1 MVNLPPDAV
10 RVGDI
15 DSFLAFLKNIDW
27 NEPWI
32 IGLVTLQIFLL
43 VLLIL
48 TRHYSNFQIVLFL
61 TMLGLIYCAEYIN
74 EFAAKNYKSFSRLQ
88 YFDSNG
94 LFITVVLSVP
104 LLIDCLIMVSMWL
117 YQTGNLIV
125 NVKRAK
131 LLSLKRASESDKKKE
146 N

>member
-48 TRHYSNFQIVLFL
+48 TRHY
-61 TMLGLIYCAEYIN
+61 MGLIYCAEYIN